1 VWRGG
6 GYLFTPNP
14 EEPKILYGHYN
25 LRNGKF
31 QEIAMEE
38 NKGRVTDFL
47 GTYFDRS
54 VVMRIVRGAEIASWV
69 VLVVYALQ
77 LLVSVTTFVL
87 SYTRGFMQGLGFT
100 DMFQQVLYV
109 LEQPFRGIVYF
120 IGLQAVAKI
129 LLMFMDIEDNTRRAA
144 RK

>member
-1 VWRGG
+1 
-6 GYLFTPNP
+6 
-14 EEPKILYGHYN
+14 
-25 LRNGKF
+25 
-31 QEIAMEE
+31 MEE
-38 NKGRVTDFL
+38 NKDKDRGFL

-54 VVMRIVRGAEIASWV
+54 VVLRLVRGAEVASWV
-69 VLVVYALQ
+69 VLVVYAFQ
-77 LLVSVTTFVL
+77 LLVSATATTL

-100 DMFQQVLYV
+100 DMAQQVLFV

-120 IGLQAVAKI
+120 LGLQALAKI